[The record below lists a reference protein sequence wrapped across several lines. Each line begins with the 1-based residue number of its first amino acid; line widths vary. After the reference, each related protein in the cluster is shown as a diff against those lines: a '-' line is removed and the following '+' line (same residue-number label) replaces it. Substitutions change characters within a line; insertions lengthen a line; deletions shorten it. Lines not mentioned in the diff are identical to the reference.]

1 MPKGSSTLNILG
13 GLLLKST
20 KPAKAQE
27 KTSVRDASTA
37 DKKKKNAS
45 VQSKQAIN
53 SSGNHPVTPPT
64 RNLIQSKI
72 NELDMGNEL
81 KAMLTP
87 KKGGPIL
94 TPKS

>member
-20 KPAKAQE
+20 KPAKSQE
-27 KTSVRDASTA
+27 KTSVRDASTV
-37 DKKKKNAS
+37 DKKKKNAP
-45 VQSKQAIN
+45 VQSKEAIN
-53 SSGNHPVTPPT
+53 SHLATPPV
-64 RNLIQSKI
+64 RNLIKPKI

-87 KKGGPIL
+87 KKGGPNL